1 MNPRVLTPEQIEQ
14 FITSGWTKIP
24 QAFPREVAVS
34 CQDFLWEKLS
44 DPNNVSSKQLE
55 HGILKNDPAT
65 WTLPMAFI
73 GQGYNGAPFDAC
85 ATQKLADACSDLV
98 GSGRWINE
106 HEVGW
111 WGHWPVNF
119 AIGADQI
126 WDVPADEWHIDTP
139 DDGTFISAP
148 NQGSLAVCLFS
159 KIGPRGGGTLIC
171 EGSHQIAIRFM
182 KENPGLTQRDFNH
195 LCAESHP
202 YLRALSGR
210 DGGAG
215 PGTDTGNARGVNAA
229 AFVRKQAERLQNAV
243 KTERISR
250 FMDEVHTDE
259 WGTKL
264 RVVEITG
271 EPGDVFLA
279 HPFMFHSPSFNHSGV
294 PRFMCNRKTP
304 LFEPMQLQRADAAEY
319 SALEESIRR
328 ALEPVGMAAV

>member
-34 CQDFLWEKLS
+34 CQDFLWDKLS

-139 DDGTFISAP
+139 DEGTYINAP
-148 NQGSLAVCLFS
+148 DQGVIALCLFS
-159 KIGPRGGGTLIC
+159 DLGARGGGTLLC
-171 EGSHQIAIRFM
+171 EGSHQVATRFM
-182 KENPGLTQRDFNH
+182 KENPGLSQKEFNRR
-195 LCAESHP
+195 CAQSHP
-202 YLRALSGR
+202 YLSALSGHDMVASSR
-210 DGGAG
+210 S
-215 PGTDTGNARGVNAA
+215 RMMSAA
-229 AFVRKQAERLQNAV
+229 
-243 KTERISR
+243 
-250 FMDEVHTDE
+250 
-259 WGTKL
+259 
-264 RVVEITG
+264 
-271 EPGDVFLA
+271 
-279 HPFMFHSPSFNHSGV
+279 
-294 PRFMCNRKTP
+294 
-304 LFEPMQLQRADAAEY
+304 PM
-319 SALEESIRR
+319 
-328 ALEPVGMAAV
+328 PPN